1 MKRWSSKALWM
12 SFAAMALVF
21 AGTACA
27 EFNTREE
34 ALAALE
40 KYNHMIESEPGYA
53 MLHTL
58 RGDAYYALGKKR
70 EALAAYRL
78 ARASDPGGETDQHLL
93 DLKISELAANLPGAQ
108 PTAAA
113 ATASPAG
120 SK

>member
-1 MKRWSSKALWM
+1 M
-12 SFAAMALVF
+12 
-21 AGTACA
+21 
-27 EFNTREE
+27 
-34 ALAALE
+34 
-40 KYNHMIESEPGYA
+40 
-53 MLHTL
+53 
-58 RGDAYYALGKKR
+58 R
-70 EALAAYRL
+70 EALSAYRL